1 MKIHEYQAKKLLG
14 DYGAPV
20 PSGIVAETAEAAR
33 QAAEKML
40 PCVIK
45 AQVHSGGRGKAGG
58 VKLAKTADEAETIA
72 RQMLGMQLVRKNGSQ
87 GADHRSC
94 CSEKRIL
101 SLCYRR
107 YEPGRTCDCCVQ
119 RRRHGD

>member
-45 AQVHSGGRGKAGG
+45 AQVHSGGRPATPAQDFGWT
-58 VKLAKTADEAETIA
+58 KLKVYNICKPPV
-72 RQMLGMQLVRKNGSQ
+72 RQNRGRIVYYNQKSMASPFRVRVFS
-87 GADHRSC
+87 APRV
-94 CSEKRIL
+94 
-101 SLCYRR
+101 
-107 YEPGRTCDCCVQ
+107 RT
-119 RRRHGD
+119 

>member
-1 MKIHEYQAKKLLG
+1 MRAPWKPVLPLAHIKRHRLHHEYQAKKLLG

-72 RQMLGMQLVRKNGSQ
+72 RQMLGMQLVTKQTGS
-87 GADHRSC
+87 AV
-94 CSEKRIL
+94 KIF
-101 SLCYRR
+101 Y
-107 YEPGRTCDCCVQ
+107 
-119 RRRHGD
+119 